1 MFIHKKKIKK
11 HVAMLR
17 IMMKWPKTLHHQ
29 YTNFEG
35 FSQYHSNININ
46 PLNIA
51 QFKKYHDKYIKIN
64 NKLK

>member
-1 MFIHKKKIKK
+1 
-11 HVAMLR
+11 MLR

-64 NKLK
+64 NKQK